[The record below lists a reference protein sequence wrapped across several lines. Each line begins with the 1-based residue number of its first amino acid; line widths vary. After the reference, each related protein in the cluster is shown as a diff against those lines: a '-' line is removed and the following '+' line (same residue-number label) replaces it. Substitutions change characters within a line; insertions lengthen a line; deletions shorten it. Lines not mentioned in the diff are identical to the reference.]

1 MGGRGQDGWNWW
13 GHGGGGAME
22 RAGLWASGSSLS
34 CSAYHQ
40 AAQLTRLPY
49 FPEPLGRRKST
60 FLYSVLNK
68 PCPWNL
74 KGADQQKRSQG
85 L

>member
-34 CSAYHQ
+34 CMALLLCVPPGSPAYQ
-40 AAQLTRLPY
+40 ASLLPRA
-49 FPEPLGRRKST
+49 FGEEEVHVPVQCPEQALS
-60 FLYSVLNK
+60 LESE
-68 PCPWNL
+68 
-74 KGADQQKRSQG
+74 RS
-85 L
+85 